1 MRFTTEF
8 MNGPNGFLLES
19 TKTWPATSTASDGEA
34 TFAYTYQTVQGFQ
47 LPSLVTVTAST
58 SETWYYDLTDCKAM
72 TGITL
77 NVGRLGADCVQYPLL
92 FQLQLI
98 HRFSATCRRSTA
110 APCRTPFNQDA
121 NHLASDT
128 AKRQAYLLDEDDD
141 WYAERRLPDSFP
153 CSNSMYDTGRAV
165 RRICEEYG

>member
-1 MRFTTEF
+1 

-77 NVGRLGADCVQYPLL
+77 NVGRLGADCVQYPAVPTSTNSPL
-92 FQLQLI
+92 FGHLPKI
-98 HRFSATCRRSTA
+98 DGST
-110 APCRTPFNQDA
+110 
-121 NHLASDT
+121 
-128 AKRQAYLLDEDDD
+128 
-141 WYAERRLPDSFP
+141 LPDAF
-153 CSNSMYDTGRAV
+153 
-165 RRICEEYG
+165 